1 MPGLRVLAGPSV
13 ESLEPISA
21 YVNKN
26 RPFQIRSDAF
36 EGSIV
41 VNIKGFEGSDDCEYF
56 VRPERQGI
64 TWSIQVQGRFLKSY
78 SSNDILFGNTFDR
91 PLGLPWGSGAALKF
105 MSYVDPTLEHD
116 LTSSTK
122 PWALSPLVA
131 TMPHFSHTQEEPLQ
145 FPPPTPL
152 VDDTSSLYLAVAS
165 ASPVSSSS
173 SLSNSSS
180 SSRMSLK
187 KKKKKPNADVSTL
200 TTASKRRAYFASE
213 PNRRTITFGPDD
225 IITTDFCYGFL
236 EFHPSLALR
245 LPGGLSFD
253 LMRYWDGQPVRFVCC
268 ERGTGD
274 QPWGRVFWCLSIESE
289 EDVQD
294 SDPSA

>member
-1 MPGLRVLAGPSV
+1 MPRLRVLAGPSV
-13 ESLEPISA
+13 ESLEPITA

-26 RPFQIRSDAF
+26 KPFGIKSDAF
-36 EGSIV
+36 EGCIV
-41 VNIKGFEGSDDCEYF
+41 VNIKGLEGSDDCEYF
-56 VRPERQGI
+56 ARPERQGI

-105 MSYVDPTLEHD
+105 MNYVDPTLEHD

-131 TMPHFSHTQEEPLQ
+131 TMPHFSHTQEEPPQ
-145 FPPPTPL
+145 FPPRTPL
-152 VDDTSSLYLAVAS
+152 VDDTSNLYLAVT
-165 ASPVSSSS
+165 SSSPDVFFKKEKETSPDLS
-173 SLSNSSS
+173 S
-180 SSRMSLK
+180 
-187 KKKKKPNADVSTL
+187 L

-213 PNRRTITFGPDD
+213 PNRRTITFGR
-225 IITTDFCYGFL
+225 IFL
-236 EFHPSLALR
+236 LRLPRIPPLTALR

-289 EDVQD
+289 DELQE
-294 SDPSA
+294 SDPPA